1 MSGSAHATG
10 SFSMHEPILEA
21 LRRGDTAQA
30 LAAANAASVADPN
43 DAEALELLAAAQ
55 QLSGDVSAAL
65 ASIDRAIALQPDEAG
80 LHFMRAGLLLGH
92 RDVDAAQAA
101 LARSIGLDPNL
112 FGAYVM
118 QAQLALGRN
127 DLDEA
132 ERLCRLAGRIVPG
145 DPDLAAIEGMVALRR
160 GDAARA
166 QQILGNAAQQS
177 PENPQ
182 VRYALGF
189 AYMAQGHLAFAEQA
203 FRGVLGKIGDE
214 RALRG
219 LIADLVHQQGHPAL
233 AAEEIAPL
241 LADPATATPGL
252 RRVAGELELSA
263 GHPERALPLLREAL
277 AAQPQDRRILD
288 AIMETW
294 RRLGDADDGR
304 ATLEPLLATH
314 PTIDDLWLARLAFE
328 PAGGEAANAIV
339 ARWLAALPNSLPA
352 LEARMALQLMAGD
365 PLAAEDTA
373 RRILE
378 IEPGRSTAELRLIE
392 GLLARDPAAAVAHI
406 EQMLP
411 KVPSADGQRLLRERL
426 AVAQDLAGRPDAAV
440 TTWLALHAEA
450 ATQRLPL
457 PPLGAPRG
465 EWPELASRPDDA
477 RPVALLWGAPG
488 SGVERLAG
496 LLRLN
501 LPAFRS
507 DRFGPTPPGDGLQS
521 FKTTPALQ
529 DGTLDPANLVANW
542 REALPRRGIDDGQVI
557 DWLPW
562 WDNSLLLALR
572 PYLPQGQLLVALR
585 DPRDM
590 LLDWLAF
597 GGQTPFGMSSPL
609 AAAGWLAAMLHQIAA
624 LDEQSLYPHRL
635 LRLDDTL
642 NDPQQLTDL
651 LGAAI
656 NTTMPPPPA
665 MPGPVQAF
673 PAGHWRAY
681 AQALAEPFALL
692 TPVARRLGYAAA

>member
-10 SFSMHEPILEA
+10 LFSMHEPILEA

-30 LAAANAASVADPN
+30 LAAANAASAADPR

-55 QLSGDVSAAL
+55 QLSGDAGAAL

-132 ERLCRLAGRIVPG
+132 ERLSRLAGRIAPG
-145 DPDLAAIEGMVALRR
+145 DPELAAIDGMVALRR
-160 GDAARA
+160 GDAVRA
-166 QQILGNAAQQS
+166 QEILGRASQLA
-177 PENPQ
+177 PDHPQ

-203 FRGVLGKIGDE
+203 FRGVLGRMGDQ

-219 LIADLVHQQGHPAL
+219 LIADLVHQQGRPGE

-263 GHPERALPLLREAL
+263 GRPERALPLLREAL
-277 AAQPQDRRILD
+277 AAQPQDRRILQ

-294 RRLGDADDGR
+294 RRLGDAEGAR
-304 ATLEPLLATH
+304 ATLEAMLATH
-314 PTIDDLWLARLAFE
+314 PAVDDLWLARLAFE

-339 ARWLAALPNSLPA
+339 ARWLAALPASLPA

-378 IEPGRSTAELRLIE
+378 IEPGRSSAELRLID
-392 GLLARDPAAAVAHI
+392 GLLARDPAAAAAHI
-406 EQMLP
+406 DEMLP
-411 KVPSADGQRLLRERL
+411 KVPSADGQRVLRERL
-426 AVAQDLAGRPDAAV
+426 AIAQDRAGRPEAAV
-440 TTWLALHAEA
+440 STWIGLHAQA
-450 ATQRLPL
+450 APQRLP
-457 PPLGAPRG
+457 PPPTGAPRG
-465 EWPELASRPDDA
+465 EWPELAPRPEEA
-477 RPVALLWGAPG
+477 RPAALLWGAPG

-496 LLRLN
+496 LLRLH
-501 LPAFRS
+501 LPAFRG
-507 DRFGPTPPGDGLQS
+507 DRFGPQPPRDPLQS

-529 DGTLDPANLVANW
+529 DGTLDPAHLVASW
-542 REALPRRGIDDGQVI
+542 RQALPARGIDDGQLI

-572 PYLPQGQLLVALR
+572 PYLPEGQLLVALR

-597 GGQTPFGMSSPL
+597 GEQTPFAMPSPL
-609 AAAGWLAAMLHQIAA
+609 AAAGWLAAMLHQVAA

-635 LRLDDTL
+635 LRLDEAI
-642 NDPQQLTDL
+642 NDPQQLSDL

-656 NTTMPPPPA
+656 NTALPPPPA
-665 MPGPVQAF
+665 VPPAPAF
-673 PAGHWRAY
+673 PAGHWRTY

-692 TPVARRLGYAAA
+692 APVARRLGYAEA

>member
-1 MSGSAHATG
+1 
-10 SFSMHEPILEA
+10 MHEPILES

-30 LAAANAASVADPN
+30 LAAANAATAADPK
-43 DAEALELLAAAQ
+43 DVQALELLAAAQ
-55 QLSGDVSAAL
+55 QLSGDVEAAL
-65 ASIDRAIALQPDEAG
+65 ASIDRAIALQPDEAN
-80 LHFMRAGLLLGH
+80 LHFMRAGLLLGS
-92 RDVDAAQAA
+92 RDIDAAQAA
-101 LARSIGLDPNL
+101 LASSIGLDPNL

-132 ERLCRLAGRIVPG
+132 ERLCRLASRVAPG
-145 DPDLAAIEGMVALRR
+145 EPVLATIEGMVALRR

-166 QQILGNAAQQS
+166 LQILGSAAQQA
-177 PENPQ
+177 PDDPQ
-182 VRYALGF
+182 LRYALGF

-203 FRGVLGKIGDE
+203 FRGVLGRIGDE

-219 LIADLVHQQGHPAL
+219 LIADLVHQQGHPGQ

-263 GHPERALPLLREAL
+263 GRPERALPLLREAL
-277 AAQPQDRRILD
+277 AAQPQDRRNLD

-294 RRLGDADDGR
+294 RRLGDGADAC
-304 ATLEPLLATH
+304 ATLEALLATH
-314 PTIDDLWLARLAFE
+314 TTIDHLWLARLAFE
-328 PAGGEAANAIV
+328 PVGSEPAKAVA
-339 ARWLAALPNSLPA
+339 ARWLAALPDSLPA
-352 LEARMALQLMAGD
+352 LEAQMALQLMAGD

-378 IEPGRSTAELRLIE
+378 IEPGRSSAELRLIE

-411 KVPSADGQRLLRERL
+411 KVPSAEGQRLLRERL
-426 AVAQDLAGRPDAAV
+426 AVAQDRAGQPEAAV
-440 TTWLALHAEA
+440 ATWIALHAEVA
-450 ATQRLPL
+450 PQRLPL

-465 EWPELASRPDDA
+465 EWPELAPRPDEA

-488 SGVERLAG
+488 SGVDRLAG

-501 LPAFRS
+501 LPAFRG
-507 DRFGPTPPGDGLQS
+507 DRFGPTPPKDGLQS
-521 FKTTPALQ
+521 FRTTPALQ
-529 DGTLDPANLVANW
+529 DGTLDTAELVAGW
-542 REALPRRGIDDGQVI
+542 REALPARGIADGQVI

-572 PYLPQGQLLVALR
+572 PHLPQGQLLIALR

-590 LLDWLAF
+590 LLEWLAS
-597 GGQTPFGMSSPL
+597 GGATPFGMPSPL
-609 AAAGWLAAMLHQIAA
+609 AAAGWLAAMLHQVAA
-624 LDEQSLYPHRL
+624 LDEQSLYPHHL
-635 LRLDDTL
+635 LRLDDAL
-642 NDPQQLTDL
+642 SDPQQLAGM
-651 LGAAI
+651 LGTAI
-656 NTTMPPPPA
+656 NTTLPAPPA
-665 MPGPVQAF
+665 MPGSAL
-673 PAGHWRAY
+673 PAGHWRVY
-681 AQALAEPFALL
+681 ARALAEPFALL
-692 TPVARRLGYAAA
+692 APVARRLGYAEA

>member
-1 MSGSAHATG
+1 
-10 SFSMHEPILEA
+10 MHEPILEA

-30 LAAANAASVADPN
+30 LAAANAAVSADPK
-43 DAEALELLAAAQ
+43 DVQALELLTAAQ
-55 QLSGDVSAAL
+55 QLSGDVDAAM
-65 ASIDRAIALQPDEAG
+65 ASIDRAIVLQPDEAS
-80 LHFMRAGLLLGH
+80 LHFMRAGLLVGN
-92 RDVDAAQAA
+92 RDIDAAQAA

-132 ERLCRLAGRIVPG
+132 QRLCKLAGRIAPG
-145 DPDLAAIEGMVALRR
+145 DPELAAIEGMVALRR

-166 QQILGNAAQQS
+166 LEILGGAAQQS
-177 PENPQ
+177 PDNAQ
-182 VRYALGF
+182 LRYALGF

-203 FRGVLGKIGDE
+203 FRGVLGRFGDE

-219 LIADLVHQQGHPAL
+219 LIADLVHQQGRPGEAV
-233 AAEEIAPL
+233 EEIAPL

-252 RRVAGELELSA
+252 HRVAGELELSA
-263 GHPERALPLLREAL
+263 GRPERALPRLREAL

-304 ATLEPLLATH
+304 ATLEAVLATH
-314 PTIDDLWLARLAFE
+314 PMIDHLWLARLAFE
-328 PAGGEAANAIV
+328 PVGGETANAIA
-339 ARWLAALPNSLPA
+339 ARWLAAVPDSLPA

-378 IEPGRSTAELRLIE
+378 IEPGRSSAELRLIE
-392 GLLARDPAAAVAHI
+392 GLLARDPAAAAAHI

-426 AVAQDLAGRPDAAV
+426 AVAQDLAARPEAAAA
-440 TTWLALHAEA
+440 TWIALHAEFA
-450 ATQRLPL
+450 PQRLPL

-465 EWPELASRPDDA
+465 EWPELAPRPDDA

-507 DRFGPTPPGDGLQS
+507 DRFGPQPPRDNLQS
-521 FKTTPALQ
+521 FQTTPALH
-529 DGTLDPANLVANW
+529 DGTLDPATLVANW
-542 REALPRRGIDDGQVI
+542 RQALPARGIADGQVI

-572 PYLPQGQLLVALR
+572 PHLPEGQLLIAMR

-597 GGQTPFGMSSPL
+597 GGQTPFGMASPL
-609 AAAGWLAAMLHQIAA
+609 AAAGWLAAMLHQVAA
-624 LDEQSLYPHRL
+624 LDEQSLYPHHL
-635 LRLDDTL
+635 LRLDEAI
-642 NDPQQLTDL
+642 NDPQRLTDL

-656 NTTMPPPPA
+656 NTTLPPPA
-665 MPGPVQAF
+665 MPGPSPVF
-673 PAGHWRAY
+673 PAGHWRVY
-681 AQALAEPFALL
+681 AKALAEPFALL
-692 TPVARRLGYAAA
+692 TPVARRLGYAEA

>member
-30 LAAANAASVADPN
+30 LATANAAVAADPK
-43 DAEALELLAAAQ
+43 DAQALELLAAAQ
-55 QLSGDVSAAL
+55 QSSGDVEAAL

-80 LHFMRAGLLLGH
+80 LHFMRAGLLVGS

-132 ERLCRLAGRIVPG
+132 DRLCRLAGRIAPG
-145 DPDLAAIEGMVALRR
+145 DPELAAIEGMVVLRR
-160 GDAARA
+160 GDATRA
-166 QQILGNAAQQS
+166 QEILVRASQQA
-177 PENPQ
+177 PDHPQ

-189 AYMAQGHLAFAEQA
+189 TYMAQGHLAFAEQA
-203 FRGVLGKIGDE
+203 FRGVLGRMGDE

-219 LIADLVHQQGHPAL
+219 LIADLVHQQGRPGEAV
-233 AAEEIAPL
+233 EEIAPL

-263 GHPERALPLLREAL
+263 GRPERALPLLRESL
-277 AAQPQDRRILD
+277 AAQPQNRRTLD

-304 ATLEPLLATH
+304 TTLEAVLATH
-314 PTIDDLWLARLAFE
+314 PTIDHLWLARLAFE
-328 PAGGEAANAIV
+328 PVGGESANAIA
-339 ARWLAALPNSLPA
+339 ARWLAAVPDSLPA
-352 LEARMALQLMAGD
+352 LEARMTLQLMAGD

-378 IEPGRSTAELRLIE
+378 VEPGRSSAVLRLIE
-392 GLLARDPAAAVAHI
+392 GLLARDPAAAAAHI
-406 EQMLP
+406 EQLLP
-411 KVPSADGQRLLRERL
+411 KASADGERLLRDRL
-426 AVAQDLAGRPDAAV
+426 AVAQDLSGRPDAAAA
-440 TTWLALHAEA
+440 TWIALHAEA
-450 ATQRLPL
+450 APQRLPL

-465 EWPELASRPDDA
+465 EWPELAPRPEEA

-496 LLRLN
+496 LLGLT

-507 DRFGPTPPGDGLQS
+507 DRFGPQPPRDNLQS
-521 FKTTPALQ
+521 FQTTPALQ
-529 DGTLDPANLVANW
+529 DGTLDPANLVGNW
-542 REALPRRGIDDGQVI
+542 RAALPGRGIDDGQVI

-572 PYLPQGQLLVALR
+572 PHLPEGQLLVALR

-624 LDEQSLYPHRL
+624 LDEQSLYPHHL
-635 LRLDDTL
+635 LRLDDAL

-656 NTTMPPPPA
+656 NTTLPPPA
-665 MPGPVQAF
+665 MPGPGHGF
-673 PAGHWRAY
+673 PAGHWRVY
-681 AQALAEPFALL
+681 AKALAEPFALL
-692 TPVARRLGYAAA
+692 TPVARRLGYPEA